1 MLGFVC
7 ISTITIIKMCIQTLP
22 DSPYQLE
29 EMVNHVEEESSS
41 AVKLQLLT
49 AMTKLF
55 FKRPAE
61 CQHTLGR
68 LLEHAVGKWVGL
80 KVCTEN
86 WLYSLQVI
94 HVCLPVEVGELVL

>member
-68 LLEHAVGKWVGL
+68 LLEHAVGKWVG
-80 KVCTEN
+80 
-86 WLYSLQVI
+86 SRF
-94 HVCLPVEVGELVL
+94 VLRTGYTVFRLFMFAYL